1 MLFRGSP
8 RENPLDGVAVVSAI
22 MAAEDPEAESR
33 LLLGLVKDASE
44 RNRQLRTGPAVAAA
58 AGKEE
63 LLKLVPGAIKAV
75 HEQKPLSHNMT
86 NLVWCPE
93 RWAVEDGELTHDYR
107 LSRTLPRTWLSR

>member
-1 MLFRGSP
+1 MCIGGINASNIPQVLFRGSP

-33 LLLGLVKDASE
+33 RLLGLVKDAAE
-44 RNRQLRTGPAVAAA
+44 RNRQPRTGASSTVS
-58 AGKEE
+58 KEE

-86 NLVWCPE
+86 NLVWCH
-93 RWAVEDGELTHDYR
+93 W
-107 LSRTLPRTWLSR
+107 W